1 MNINEK
7 NYMDRRLQLTAMGDE
22 IDPAKMDA
30 FLDKRL
36 KQAITNINYLKLVGG
51 DTQQL
56 MTELKQISKDTCTF
70 GTIETF
76 KQPKN
81 LAIIGATALGL
92 VGIGVYAGNK
102 LKIKKKK

>member
-1 MNINEK
+1 MNINEQS
-7 NYMDRRLQLTAMGDE
+7 YRDRRLDLTAMGDG
-22 IDPAKMDA
+22 IDPAKMDS

-56 MTELKQISKDTCTF
+56 MTELKQISKDTCKF
-70 GTIETF
+70 GTIETI

-81 LAIIGATALGL
+81 LAIIGVSALGL
-92 VGIGVYAGNK
+92 VGIGILAGKK
-102 LKIKKKK
+102 LKLKRKK